1 MGKGSIFVVA
11 SFVAACLASCAVGR
25 SSVAGPGLLDGYDY
39 AVLKMPESGYG
50 GRADL
55 ACVQSEIFSALDATR
70 LDMVGDMSVGDLTG
84 AEKRRLLVVRFT
96 VSLDDEVAVVSAT
109 LADYAQLLRGAARWR
124 RVPRCGKGCKGDQET
139 FWRGRVTLR
148 PARWWQR
155 VGRKGRFAL
164 HGRAALRKTKEATPA
179 ESARLSA
186 GVASSLGRLAACRQK
201 VTVRL
206 PSGCSAMVTRVASPG
221 SSSSEV
227 LLGGGECRAAAKAAK
242 EIRKLFGV
250 GE

>member
-1 MGKGSIFVVA
+1 MRNMKKVMGKGSIFVVA

-84 AEKRRLLVVRFT
+84 AEKRRLLLVRFT

-109 LADYAQLLRGAARWR
+109 LADYA
-124 RVPRCGKGCKGDQET
+124 T
-139 FWRGRVTLR
+139 GRPV
-148 PARWWQR
+148 
-155 VGRKGRFAL
+155 
-164 HGRAALRKTKEATPA
+164 ATV
-179 ESARLSA
+179 E
-186 GVASSLGRLAACRQK
+186 G
-201 VTVRL
+201 
-206 PSGCSAMVTRVASPG
+206 
-221 SSSSEV
+221 SSSEV

-250 GE
+250 DE